1 VRIPGARAAKYHPD
15 HLDNRALLLV
25 RCRAH
30 CEFIIKRNKARDS
43 RGKTD
48 KSHLNHSGGAQH
60 MPTCEEIFNEMP
72 NRFDSEA
79 AGDWEAKVQ
88 YKIEGDGGGNWIVTV
103 SGGAATVATG
113 EADDASATLETDA
126 ETWVGIAEGT
136 VEPTTAFMTGKIR
149 IQGNMADVMKSQSV
163 FKKD

>member
-1 VRIPGARAAKYHPD
+1 
-15 HLDNRALLLV
+15 
-25 RCRAH
+25 
-30 CEFIIKRNKARDS
+30 
-43 RGKTD
+43 
-48 KSHLNHSGGAQH
+48 

-72 NRFDSEA
+72 NRFDAEA

-88 YKIEGDGGGNWIVTV
+88 YKIEGDGGGNWIVAV
-103 SGGAATVATG
+103 SGGSATVTTG
-113 EADDASATLETDA
+113 EADDASATVETDA
-126 ETWVGIAEGT
+126 ETWVGIAEGS